1 MLNVYLLN
9 KPFLTLEHNS
19 HCLRIYTKYMSRLKS
34 EAKFTLNYSDD

>member
-19 HCLRIYTKYMSRLKS
+19 HLRIYTKYMSRLKS